1 MVSALNVT
9 ARGMGS
15 GSDRVLNEKWVK
27 QGLNNLFTIL
37 NESQKICKESKE
49 AWKERRESGGERRAC
64 HRRGGVAKYS
74 TLLHAWAIVDGS
86 RKMGHFTSLVKQEA
100 NSTQSTMQYPH
111 GKGEVPDQISH

>member
-49 AWKERRESGGERRAC
+49 AWREGKVEESVERATVVEEQQNIPR
-64 HRRGGVAKYS
+64 YS
-74 TLLHAWAIVDGS
+74 MLGQSSMDPGK
-86 RKMGHFTSLVKQEA
+86 RDTSLH
-100 NSTQSTMQYPH
+100 S
-111 GKGEVPDQISH
+111 

>member
-37 NESQKICKESKE
+37 NESQQICKELRKPE
-49 AWKERRESGGERRAC
+49 GKGRWRRA
-64 HRRGGVAKYS
+64 
-74 TLLHAWAIVDGS
+74 
-86 RKMGHFTSLVKQEA
+86 
-100 NSTQSTMQYPH
+100 
-111 GKGEVPDQISH
+111 